1 MVRQGRPAAETAG
14 SGTGSAAPADLGM
27 VVVMTGC

>member
-14 SGTGSAAPADLGM
+14 SGTGLAAPVGPGM
-27 VVVMTGC
+27 VVV